1 MVIDMEEDVRS
12 IYRPAIWAKRLEAY
26 KTAEAALR
34 ESAPRVREAD
44 EAAAK
49 LLVEWADE
57 YEENIKILEDRKP
70 IGIKVESLNDAI
82 RQCKEAIAQAEQD
95 AEQDAEVTTKVTGV
109 DGKTYDLLVECSR
122 YISGEWAISPILD
135 GPTYTHLL
143 QEAQFFCDMV
153 GHECSDAFIYE

>member
-12 IYRPAIWAKRLEAY
+12 IYRPSIWAKRLEAY
-26 KTAEAALR
+26 KAAEAALR
-34 ESAPRVREAD
+34 ESAPKVREAD

-49 LLVEWADE
+49 ALIEWADE
-57 YEENIKILEDRKP
+57 YEENIKTLEERKP
-70 IGIKVESLNDAI
+70 IGIKRESLMKAV
-82 RQCKEAIAQAEQD
+82 RECREAIAREQD
-95 AEQDAEVTTKVTGV
+95 NYTEVSTEVRGE
-109 DGKTYDLLVECSR
+109 DGKLYTLNVDCNR

>member
-1 MVIDMEEDVRS
+1 MVIDMEEDVRN

-26 KTAEAALR
+26 KAAEAALR
-34 ESAPRVREAD
+34 ESAPKVKEAD

-57 YEENIKILEDRKP
+57 YEENIKTLEERKP
-70 IGIKVESLNDAI
+70 IGIKLESLNDAI

-109 DGKTYDLLVECSR
+109 DGKTYDLLVECNR
-122 YISGEWAISPILD
+122 YISGEWAISLRLD
-135 GPTYTHLL
+135 SPRHVHLL
-143 QEAQFFCDMV
+143 REAQEFCDLV

>member
-1 MVIDMEEDVRS
+1 MEEDVRN

-26 KTAEAALR
+26 KAAEAALR
-34 ESAPRVREAD
+34 ESAPKVREAD
-44 EAAAK
+44 EAAAQ

-57 YEENIKILEDRKP
+57 YEENIKTLEERKP
-70 IGIKVESLNDAI
+70 IGIKRESLMKAV
-82 RQCKEAIAQAEQD
+82 RECREAIERAEQY
-95 AEQDAEVTTKVTGV
+95 AEITAKVTGV
-109 DGKTYDLLVECSR
+109 DGKTYDLLVECNR

>member
-26 KTAEAALR
+26 KAAEAALR
-34 ESAPRVREAD
+34 ESAPKVKEAD

-49 LLVEWADE
+49 ALIEWADE

-70 IGIKVESLNDAI
+70 IGIKRESLMKAV
-82 RQCKEAIAQAEQD
+82 RECREAIAREQD
-95 AEQDAEVTTKVTGV
+95 NYTEVSTEVRGE
-109 DGKTYDLLVECSR
+109 DGKLYTLNVDCNR
-122 YISGEWAISPILD
+122 YISGEWAISLRLD
-135 GPTYTHLL
+135 SPRHVHLL
-143 QEAQFFCDMV
+143 REAQEFCDLV

>member
-12 IYRPAIWAKRLEAY
+12 IYRPSIWAKRLEAY
-26 KTAEAALR
+26 KAAEAALR
-34 ESAPRVREAD
+34 ESTPKVREAD

-70 IGIKVESLNDAI
+70 IGIKSESLNDVI

-109 DGKTYDLLVECSR
+109 DGKTYDLLV
-122 YISGEWAISPILD
+122 
-135 GPTYTHLL
+135 
-143 QEAQFFCDMV
+143 
-153 GHECSDAFIYE
+153 

>member
-26 KTAEAALR
+26 KAAEAALR
-34 ESAPRVREAD
+34 ESAPKVREAD

-49 LLVEWADE
+49 ALIEWADE

-70 IGIKVESLNDAI
+70 IGIKSESLNDVI
-82 RQCKEAIAQAEQD
+82 RQCKEAIAKAEQD

-109 DGKTYDLLVECSR
+109 DGKTYDLLVECNR